1 MKRAASSERPSPR
14 SHGRNG
20 RGGFTLLEM
29 LVAITLMAVMAV
41 IGWRALDSLT
51 RSRER
56 LTDHDARLDALKV
69 LYGQF
74 QSDCEHLANPT
85 QLQASPVE
93 LGANQLMLV
102 RDRRDEGQPTAWQVV
117 VYRVDNNTLVRM
129 ASRPALSRNAVQGAM
144 VNLRQGAPG
153 GAQVRPLLPDTAELA
168 ARVWVEPAG
177 WQAENGRVRAA
188 LMQQSAIDSAAAQAA
203 TAATAAGAS
212 DADASAANI
221 NGNATLRALELTV
234 LAKMGDGDAPR
245 RFQKVC
251 MTGL

>member
-1 MKRAASSERPSPR
+1 
-14 SHGRNG
+14 
-20 RGGFTLLEM
+20 M
-29 LVAITLMAVMAV
+29 LVAITLLAVMAV

-153 GAQVRPLLPDTAELA
+153 GAQVRPLLADTAELA

-203 TAATAAGAS
+203 TAAGTAGAS
-212 DADASAANI
+212 DADASATNI